1 LLRKKVALGGL
12 KSPIYQREWTG
23 AASRTSGP
31 ATHEVAR
38 RSSGLHRGRFTMTVQ
53 QQQDTRSVV
62 PTQSQGPDSATGTG
76 RQSAMDGRYR
86 RTQDDEAYRR
96 SEMEQAQTDIA
107 AGW

>member
-1 LLRKKVALGGL
+1 M
-12 KSPIYQREWTG
+12 PIYQREWKS
-23 AASRTSGP
+23 AARRTCGL
-31 ATHEVAR
+31 ATHAVAR
-38 RSSGLHRGRFTMTVQ
+38 HTSRLHQGRFIVTVQ

-62 PTQSQGPDSATGTG
+62 PTQGQGPESAKRAG
-76 RQSAMDGRYR
+76 RLSTVDGRYR